1 MDKYRKLSRI
11 ALLSCDE
18 NDDKLTVV
26 YNALY
31 NYVIN
36 DKPSTDVL
44 EYLLSDKNTFIQT
57 KFFNSRNNV
66 IEFYSKYKDLINT
79 EESYKTPYE
88 TILRTIFYNELS
100 GCLSFNFEAVE
111 MFIKYNVNP
120 YRFLNKHSMFNVFAS
135 TGIKT
140 DDYKEYVGLCFKECD
155 FIEVTEL
162 EKDLK
167 KSKLMGYF

>member
-1 MDKYRKLSRI
+1 MNKYRKLSRI

-18 NDDKLTVV
+18 NDDKLTVI
-26 YNALY
+26 YNSLY

-44 EYLLSDKNTFIQT
+44 EYLLSDKNTFIKS
-57 KFFNSRNNV
+57 KFLKSHNNV

-79 EESYKTPYE
+79 EERYKTPYE
-88 TILRTIFYNELS
+88 TILRTIFYDKLAGS
-100 GCLSFNFEAVE
+100 TGFKFEIVK

-120 YRFLNKHSMFNVFAS
+120 YRFLDKDSLFDSLTFL
-135 TGIKT
+135 GIKH
-140 DDYKEYVGLCFKECD
+140 DDYKEYLGICFRQCE
-155 FIEVTEL
+155 FMEVTEL